1 MKSLSGTLRRCLTK
15 RGLCLFLAGLLLL
28 SLVPLLALSFYSYPA
43 VDDFSYGLYTHHAW
57 VETGSLIK
65 VLKYAVGEVKD
76 TYQNWQGTYAA
87 VGLFSLHPGIFGEQ
101 WYFLTAFFILGA
113 LIAGSAG
120 LCRVLV
126 YDLLGGDRYDWGIV
140 TSMLLLLSIQCMP
153 SLSQGIY
160 WFNGGSFYL
169 FFHAAMLLYLASMLR
184 LCLGRVHPLRIG
196 WCALLG
202 VALGGGNYASAL
214 LSLEL
219 SALLLCFALLRRRR
233 SALGQGEAVQA
244 EAGRRGRGWAG
255 VLSLL
260 LPVLLLVT
268 GFAFSA
274 LAPGNAVRAA
284 VNQGLAPVESVL
296 RSIVAAAGGLLSY
309 LRPLV
314 LVGLL
319 LVAPVLF
326 RLAKRSGFAFRW
338 PGVVAVLSFLLF
350 ASAYTPTMY
359 ALGSSGPPRL
369 HNLHLALLL
378 LLLMGNEAYLLGW
391 LARRAERTGRV
402 KALAERA
409 SQLCRRGGMLF
420 YGLLMAGMLALLL
433 AGGERP
439 LASAAAVRTFTSGE
453 AAAFR
458 AENEARFAILNGP
471 GDEVAIKPLAVR
483 PALLYLYDIDE
494 NANGWSN
501 HIIAVYY
508 YKTKVHADLG

>member
-1 MKSLSGTLRRCLTK
+1 MKYPLYTSK
-15 RGLCLFLAGLLLL
+15 KILCTVLLAVLLL

-57 VETGSLIK
+57 VETGSLIR

-113 LIAGSAG
+113 LIAGSAA

-219 SALLLCFALLRRRR
+219 SALLLCFEALFFSRRRAFCCWPRALRSARLRRATLCAQR
-233 SALGQGEAVQA
+233 SI
-244 EAGRRGRGWAG
+244 RGLHRWR
-255 VLSLL
+255 
-260 LPVLLLVT
+260 
-268 GFAFSA
+268 AFSA
-274 LAPGNAVRAA
+274 
-284 VNQGLAPVESVL
+284 
-296 RSIVAAAGGLLSY
+296 
-309 LRPLV
+309 PLW
-314 LVGLL
+314 
-319 LVAPVLF
+319 
-326 RLAKRSGFAFRW
+326 R
-338 PGVVAVLSFLLF
+338 
-350 ASAYTPTMY
+350 
-359 ALGSSGPPRL
+359 
-369 HNLHLALLL
+369 
-378 LLLMGNEAYLLGW
+378 
-391 LARRAERTGRV
+391 RRADCFPISGRWSLWDCCWLRRCCSGWRNGA
-402 KALAERA
+402 ALP
-409 SQLCRRGGMLF
+409 S
-420 YGLLMAGMLALLL
+420 AGP
-433 AGGERP
+433 ESWP
-439 LASAAAVRTFTSGE
+439 C
-453 AAAFR
+453 
-458 AENEARFAILNGP
+458 
-471 GDEVAIKPLAVR
+471 
-483 PALLYLYDIDE
+483 
-494 NANGWSN
+494 
-501 HIIAVYY
+501 
-508 YKTKVHADLG
+508 